1 MIELK
6 YIEKIQN
13 PTQKQEDE
21 ENYEEFIFVQNS
33 IIVEN
38 EVAEYEAGKI
48 KADINKSYIGGWI
61 IGDALPQAITIRQAK
76 LQLLAL
82 GMLDAVEEYCKTD
95 RAIQIEWEYAS
106 KFDRNSTILNTAAT
120 AMGMTKEQLD
130 TFFVDASKL

>member
-13 PTQKQEDE
+13 PTPKYEDE
-21 ENYEEFIFVQNS
+21 ENYEEFLFVQNS
-33 IIVEN
+33 IIVEDV
-38 EVAEYEAGKI
+38 VAEEEAEKI

-61 IGDALPQAITIRQAK
+61 VGNAIPKSITIRQAK

-95 RAIQIEWEYAS
+95 KAMQIEWEYAS

-120 AMGMTKEQLD
+120 ALGITQEQLD
-130 TFFVDASKL
+130 TFFIDASKL